1 MGAALGSGVYGTRP
15 STQPRPPSA
24 LCNTGYPKLELQ
36 SFGTLRVNKKT
47 IPLLTLHWQEA
58 KLGWVLLGE
67 PLPQAELP
75 SHVPEG
81 GHRLVLSL
89 SEGGPGAAVT
99 GSTHGPAVPMETL
112 AAQQPH
118 WLLLMSGGQLLF
130 PWVFWAGSWGQGQ
143 GGGW

>member
-1 MGAALGSGVYGTRP
+1 M
-15 STQPRPPSA
+15 
-24 LCNTGYPKLELQ
+24 
-36 SFGTLRVNKKT
+36 
-47 IPLLTLHWQEA
+47 
-58 KLGWVLLGE
+58 LGE
-67 PLPQAELP
+67 PLPQAELL

-89 SEGGPGAAVT
+89 SQGSTGAAVT
-99 GSTHGPAVPMETL
+99 GSAHGPAVPMETL

-143 GGGW
+143 GWWLVRGWCEVGRGCMCVLVGCVCVLMCEHPT